1 MTECSNQQCIYLIT
15 YSGVDLNRV
24 KSRED
29 FSALWT
35 KAFGEDM
42 IKQWACYFANHKES
56 GQLHF
61 HLCLKPRRLRRWKSL
76 KPNVIDEA
84 GVVCNIQKFHSNYYD
99 AFCYAKKGDADY
111 INYIRKAPSTE
122 ELSTDKKSPA
132 KWVLIT
138 SPDDLRVPPRPVK
151 KTKNQRRDTVKVYD
165 IMNNGLKTERDKFL
179 LANSEKQKKKETC
192 WSYSATFTAAEWVI
206 KDCLAC
212 AQWSKWRQPVKD
224 DCPWDFNG
232 AK

>member
-42 IKQWACYFANHKES
+42 IKQWACCFANHKES
-56 GQLHF
+56 GQLNF

-84 GVVCNIQKFHSNYYD
+84 GIVCNIQKFHSNYYD

-132 KWVLIT
+132 KWSGSSETCQEDKKST
-138 SPDDLRVPPRPVK
+138 SWYCKSVWH
-151 KTKNQRRDTVKVYD
+151 NEQW
-165 IMNNGLKTERDKFL
+165 LKTERDKVL
-179 LANSEKQKKKETC
+179 LANSEKQKTC
-192 WSYSATFTAAEWVI
+192 
-206 KDCLAC
+206 
-212 AQWSKWRQPVKD
+212 
-224 DCPWDFNG
+224 
-232 AK
+232 

>member
-122 ELSTDKKSPA
+122 ELSTDKKLPA
-132 KWVLIT
+132 K
-138 SPDDLRVPPRPVK
+138 
-151 KTKNQRRDTVKVYD
+151 
-165 IMNNGLKTERDKFL
+165 
-179 LANSEKQKKKETC
+179 
-192 WSYSATFTAAEWVI
+192 
-206 KDCLAC
+206 
-212 AQWSKWRQPVKD
+212 
-224 DCPWDFNG
+224 
-232 AK
+232 